1 MGHSMTRAR
10 KTLALVT
17 SVFVIGLADPPKPAA
32 AQACSDMLIPVVQLK
47 TIGRGVS
54 RGHAGIDLMAPYGSP
69 VRAAAAG
76 IVVSAGWS
84 GEYGKMIDLRS
95 KNGMVTRYAHLSV
108 INAKVRV
115 GRPVA
120 SGQTIGAVGMTGN
133 TTGPHLHFEVRFA
146 GHVSDPARLLFAP
159 PKAVASRPRTQL
171 AQLHRTK
178 TVHR

>member
-1 MGHSMTRAR
+1 MRAR
-10 KTLALVT
+10 ALLLLAVIPSLLLASTAWSSTLVMPT
-17 SVFVIGLADPPKPAA
+17 SQLRRVSSAFGPRSDGFHPGL
-32 AQACSDMLIPVVQLK
+32 
-47 TIGRGVS
+47 
-54 RGHAGIDLMAPYGSP
+54 DLAAPYGSP

-146 GHVSDPARLLFAP
+146 GHVSDPARLLFAT
-159 PKAVASRPRTQL
+159 PKPVAPRPRTQL

-178 TVHR
+178 SVHR